1 MKNIAI
7 AGCGYW
13 GKNLVRNF
21 HRIGALGAV
30 CDSNPDA
37 LKKTS
42 ALYPDINAFD
52 SFDRLL
58 ADNSTE
64 AIVIATPASSHYTLV
79 KKALERGRDVLV
91 EKPFTTSFKEASELA
106 ELADKKKLILMVGFT
121 FLYNPAVRKVKEII
135 DSEELGDIYYIYSR
149 RLNLG
154 IIRKDINVWWNL
166 APHDISIILYWLS
179 RKACAVSGS
188 GFSFI
193 QKGIEDVVF
202 GNIRFDSG
210 AGAQIHVSW
219 LDPNK
224 TREMV
229 IIGSKKMVIYD
240 DVSADRKVTI
250 YDKGIDK
257 FEDFQTFGQFQLI
270 HRAGDVNIPKIDF
283 REPLEIEA
291 QHFVEC
297 IKTKQE
303 ALTSA
308 RRALPTVKILE
319 SVQESIKQGK
329 WIDV

>member
-1 MKNIAI
+1 MKNIAVV
-7 AGCGYW
+7 GCGYW

-30 CDSNPDA
+30 CDSNADT
-37 LKKTS
+37 LKKNKT
-42 ALYPDINAFD
+42 AYPDIALYDNFD
-52 SFDRLL
+52 KLL
-58 ADNSTE
+58 SDKS
-64 AIVIATPASSHYTLV
+64 IDGLVIATPAASHYTLV
-79 KKALERGRDVLV
+79 KQALENGKNVLV
-91 EKPFTTSFKEASELA
+91 EKPFTTAYTQAVELA
-106 ELADKKKLILMVGFT
+106 GLADRKKLILMVGFT

-135 DSEELGDIYYIYSR
+135 DSKELGDIYYIYSR

-166 APHDISIILYWLS
+166 APHDISIIMYWLS
-179 RKACAVSGS
+179 KKPVAVSGS

-202 GNIRFDSG
+202 GNIRFESG
-210 AGAQIHVSW
+210 AAAQIHVSW

-240 DVSADRKVTI
+240 DVSSDRKVTI

-270 HRAGDVNIPKIDF
+270 HRAGDVFIPKIDF
-283 REPLEIEA
+283 KEPLEIEA

-297 IKTKQE
+297 IKTGKE
-303 ALTSA
+303 PMTSA
-308 RRALPTVKILE
+308 RQALPSVKVLE
-319 SVQESIKQGK
+319 SVQESINQGK
-329 WIDV
+329 WINL